1 MATNKV
7 NTISFG
13 PSQQDLQAQQIDLQR
28 RQQIA
33 DALRA
38 QSLAPLESQMVS
50 GRVVPTSPW
59 LGAIKLAQAA
69 IANSSQGQNATD
81 EAALGQEAAKRQ
93 AAALRALAPAG
104 TFDEQ
109 MSGGLGMDAAMTDQR
124 PQVDQGTRDR
134 WAKILSANQYDS
146 QLGRDLLKNELT
158 LTDEQRNLL
167 AQGIDPKAYGQARL
181 AKEVAGGVTNV
192 AAGTSVYN
200 PSQGRFVASAPD
212 FGSGIQGGF
221 GPNGQ
226 PQVGRIAGSEV
237 IPQMAGERAR
247 AEAAGRAGFNTITVN
262 TTNGPVLMTEE
273 QAAGLTGGA
282 PPPERPVVPNMGFP
296 PGANVPAPMP
306 NAEGARL
313 SILQGER
320 QQIMAR
326 PDSDPRKQGDL
337 AAITRE
343 IQAMSGGQ
351 RQAGIP
357 LMSKAQE
364 ALQVGEAENTVAL
377 AKDLAMK
384 AQSPEAQAAFS
395 DLKSTIKL
403 AERAE
408 PLLEKATGSLVGT
421 VRDKVLGAVGISS
434 EASRAAAELNILGG
448 ELVGKVP
455 RFSGPTSD
463 SDRNFYVDM
472 AGRVADSTRPVE
484 DRKAALRQLKALAQD
499 RIRTRQDSLPA
510 RAAEKVQN
518 PSGASRSIDDL
529 LNKYSGG
536 R

>member
-104 TFDEQ
+104 TFDEPVP
-109 MSGGLGMDAAMTDQR
+109 GGLGMDAAMTDQR

-134 WAKILSANQYDS
+134 WAKILSANQYDP

-167 AQGIDPKAYGQARL
+167 AQGIDPQAYGRARL
-181 AKEVAGGVTNV
+181 AKEQAGGVTNV

-226 PQVGRIAGSEV
+226 PQMGRIAGAEV

-247 AEAAGRAGFNTITVN
+247 AEAGGRAGFNMIPIN
-262 TTNGPVLMTEE
+262 TPNGPVLMTEE
-273 QAAGLTGGA
+273 QAAQMAGGGA
-282 PPPERPVVPNMGFP
+282 RPN
-296 PGANVPAPMP
+296 P
-306 NAEGARL
+306 NAPVNFTASNGVSINL
-313 SILQGER
+313 SGKNP
-320 QQIMAR
+320 QQI
-326 PDSDPRKQGDL
+326 
-337 AAITRE
+337 
-343 IQAMSGGQ
+343 IQAAQASGDPQVMQAVSEWMNSGGQ
-351 RQAGIP
+351 PQAPGIP
-357 LMSKAQE
+357 LISPQQQ
-364 ALQVGEAENTVAL
+364 ALQVGQAENAVAL
-377 AKDLAMK
+377 ARDLQK
-384 AQSPEAQAAFS
+384 NAQSPESQQKISDAQSVIGLLDEAAPFIGS
-395 DLKSTIKL
+395 
-403 AERAE
+403 
-408 PLLEKATGSLVGT
+408 ATGSTVGSLRDSALGLVGRSTGAAQDAARLAAIGGQLTSKMPKMSGPQSDKDVQLYREMAGRIGDPT
-421 VRDKVLGAVGISS
+421 VPS
-434 EASRAAAELNILGG
+434 ETKLAAAETIRRLNQKYLDQNQGSMAADALKQTKG
-448 ELVGKVP
+448 AGK
-455 RFSGPTSD
+455 
-463 SDRNFYVDM
+463 
-472 AGRVADSTRPVE
+472 
-484 DRKAALRQLKALAQD
+484 KQ
-499 RIRTRQDSLPA
+499 
-510 RAAEKVQN
+510 
-518 PSGASRSIDDL
+518 SIDDL
-529 LNKYSGG
+529 LNKYGGG